1 MGSRGRVDTTS
12 RTRDTTTR
20 GITRVDR
27 IRVIINLLHRNSSRI
42 NSNTVKVSLLLLQD
56 NPDINPVLHLV
67 PVHLATKVG
76 TTKVPNKDTTRART
90 IKDTTKEA
98 TRDTIKVTGAPPAVT
113 VPIPSVK
120 SADFSPRLCRPLFRG
135 NILDRMEAVVMAA
148 ENLVNTAVELRE

>member
-27 IRVIINLLHRNSSRI
+27 IRGIINLLHRSSSRI

-67 PVHLATKVG
+67 PVHLA
-76 TTKVPNKDTTRART
+76 TKVPNKDTTRART